1 MKGKKFIFKN
11 WAKNQQ
17 CQPER
22 IIQPQTEEDIIRIV
36 QEAVASGKKI
46 RVVGAGHSWSA
57 IACTDHWM
65 INLDKYNKVLKVDKA
80 TRRVVVQAGMR
91 LNDLNKYLAG
101 QGLALANLGHISE
114 QSVAGA
120 ISTATHGT
128 GIKYG
133 NLSTQ
138 VVGIRL
144 VKADASVCDLN
155 ENDGEIWQ
163 AVRVSLGCLGIIST
177 ITIQCVDAFLL
188 EENTYPLPFEEA
200 MDKMMDLVNSNDH
213 VKFWWFPHVNYVY
226 VFCQNRTDKQEKRIS
241 FFERW
246 FENSFLA
253 IFLFTSMLKIGMLFP
268 KLIPGINRFIKIIH
282 YKTRHRIER
291 SDWVLTGPFPPVHNE
306 AEYAVPAENTPE
318 IIYKLREMIETQGM
332 YVNFL
337 VEARFIKA
345 DDCLLSP
352 DYQRNSCHIGAYMAG
367 KRGWKEYLTGFEK
380 IMSNYR
386 GRPHWGKEFTI
397 EHAALKNLYPEFETF
412 ERIRK
417 DFDKNNLFVNDFI
430 KQVFQI

>member
-1 MKGKKFIFKN
+1 MNTYSKNLQFKN
-11 WAKNQQ
+11 WAKSQQ
-17 CQPER
+17 CRPER
-22 IIQPQTEEDIIRIV
+22 IIQPETEEEIISIV
-36 QEAVASGKKI
+36 REAAASGKTI

-65 INLDKYNKVLKVDKA
+65 INLDKYNKVLKVDKSKK
-80 TRRVVVQAGMR
+80 RVVVQAGMR
-91 LNDLNKYLAG
+91 LNDLNNYLAD

-144 VKADASVCDLN
+144 IKADCSVCDLD

-163 AVRVSLGCLGIIST
+163 AVRVSLGCLGIISEV
-177 ITIQCVDAFLL
+177 TIQCVDAFFL
-188 EENTYPLPFEEA
+188 EENTYTLPFEEA
-200 MDKMMDLVNSNDH
+200 MDKMLDLVNSNDH

-253 IFLFTSMLKIGMLFP
+253 IFLFSSMLKTGMLFP
-268 KLIPGINRFIKIIH
+268 KLIPGINRFIKVIH

-291 SDWVLTGPFPPVHNE
+291 SDWVLNGPFPPVHNE
-306 AEYAVPAENTPE
+306 AEYAVPAENAPE
-318 IIYKLREMIETQGM
+318 IIYKLREMIETRGM

-352 DYQRNSCHIGAYMAG
+352 NYQRDSCNIGAYMAG
-367 KRGWKEYLTGFEK
+367 KRGWSAYLAGFES
-380 IMSNYR
+380 IVASYQ
-386 GRPHWGKEFTI
+386 GRPHWGKE
-397 EHAALKNLYPEFETF
+397 
-412 ERIRK
+412 
-417 DFDKNNLFVNDFI
+417 
-430 KQVFQI
+430 